1 MDTILYMLIILLDF
15 DHALSCIAREDPSI
29 RVSYNEETGQVG

>member
-1 MDTILYMLIILLDF
+1 MDTILYMLIFLLDLY
-15 DHALSCIAREDPSI
+15 HALSCIAREDPSI